1 MKRRKKKNALKK
13 ENTKKNEWK
22 VVPRRELRSYS
33 DNGKQKP
40 NQKKK
45 EKQETN
51 DIFRRLMNPMM
62 EREGLHWKKNR
73 SGRYFF
79 FGASVLCFCAI
90 GRGTRKE
97 KKMET
102 KDNGE
107 KLGKQQLSS
116 GRHPPG
122 QRTKSAFSFFYPPPK
137 RKNINSD
144 LKLGKEKATYKS
156 MSLDA

>member
-1 MKRRKKKNALKK
+1 MESGPSSRASVVLGQWKTKTKPEKKRKTRNQRHISSINEPDDGTRRAALEKKSIGPL
-13 ENTKKNEWK
+13 
-22 VVPRRELRSYS
+22 
-33 DNGKQKP
+33 
-40 NQKKK
+40 
-45 EKQETN
+45 
-51 DIFRRLMNPMM
+51 
-62 EREGLHWKKNR
+62 
-73 SGRYFF
+73 FF
-79 FGASVLCFCAI
+79 FRGLRPLLLCH
-90 GRGTRKE
+90 RSRDKKR

>member
-1 MKRRKKKNALKK
+1 MESGPSSRASVVLGQWKTKTKPEKKRKTRNQRHISSINEPDDGTRRAAL
-13 ENTKKNEWK
+13 E
-22 VVPRRELRSYS
+22 
-33 DNGKQKP
+33 
-40 NQKKK
+40 
-45 EKQETN
+45 
-51 DIFRRLMNPMM
+51 
-62 EREGLHWKKNR
+62 KNR

-144 LKLGKEKATYKS
+144 LKLGKEKTTYKS